1 MKAKNK
7 ERYSFSKSL
16 SQNFEVLP
24 PRGDAINPKMG
35 QKGQNGSFTNIDR
48 KVKIK
53 SKSYFEVNYSFMKPF
68 SQNFED
74 LTQRHHRHQPKIS
87 LKNGPK
93 LYLMY

>member
-7 ERYSFSKSL
+7 EKYSFSKSL

-48 KVKIK
+48 KVKMK
-53 SKSYFEVNYSFMKPF
+53 SKRYFEVKDSFMKPF

-74 LTQRHHRHQPKIS
+74 LTERGDFI
-87 LKNGPK
+87 NPK
-93 LYLMY
+93 LA